1 MEELR
6 LSDYGSL
13 IYTYEC
19 VMDAPNSFVIFN
31 YENMEEDIKIELIDL
46 TDFQSI
52 KIPDQVY
59 SVFIKNKD
67 KSYIIKT
74 NNMNKLINE
83 FLYQN
88 SPYAMHTWK
97 NSKIKNNDTFSI
109 AFKYFNMS
117 IEISFDKSYI
127 VAENKNSGMVF
138 VYKDADFSNCI
149 EHYMFTKNG
158 YIGFNKTDKSA
169 SAATKDGFID
179 YKLFRKKTKIGNDII
194 DKLPTLIESSSG
206 ENNKY
211 TYKISYDEDGIVSD
225 VYSEEEYLSRY
236 EFEADG
242 NDNIA
247 KSIYPNLYD
256 ILDPNYIDTT
266 LSIWVEVE
274 KRLEDNILYLNKNVY
289 RIGDNKYNDFRKH
302 LDSNPGNPIIY
313 VCK

>member
-1 MEELR
+1 MVELR

-19 VMDAPNSFVIFN
+19 VVDAPNNFVIFN
-31 YENMEEDIKIELIDL
+31 YENIEEDIKIELIDL
-46 TDFQSI
+46 TDSQSI

-67 KSYIIKT
+67 KSYITKT

-88 SPYAMHTWK
+88 SPYMIHTWK
-97 NSKIKNNDTFSI
+97 NSKIKNNDIFSI
-109 AFKYFNMS
+109 AFNYFNMA

-138 VYKDADFSNCI
+138 VYKDYNFSNCI
-149 EHYMFTKNG
+149 EYYMFTKNG
-158 YIGFNKTDKSA
+158 YICTNKANKSA

-179 YKLFRKKTKIGNDII
+179 YKLFRKKKKIGNNII
-194 DKLPTLIESSSG
+194 DKLPTLIELSSG
-206 ENNKY
+206 ENSKY

-236 EFEADG
+236 ELEVEG
-242 NDNIA
+242 NDSIA

-289 RIGDNKYNDFRKH
+289 RIEDNKYNDFRKH
-302 LDSNPGNPIIY
+302 LDSNPGNPIIEVY
-313 VCK
+313 K

>member
-19 VMDAPNSFVIFN
+19 VMKGFDDFVIFN
-31 YENMEEDIKIELIDL
+31 YENIEKDIKIELIDYQI
-46 TDFQSI
+46 TKNID
-52 KIPDQVY
+52 KVY

-67 KSYIIKT
+67 KSYIANT

-88 SPYAMHTWK
+88 SPYTINTWK
-97 NSKIKNNDTFSI
+97 NSKTKNNDTFSI
-109 AFKYFNMS
+109 SFNYFNMV

-127 VAENKNSGMVF
+127 VAENKNSGMIF
-138 VYKDADFSNCI
+138 VYKDYNFSNCI
-149 EHYMFTKNG
+149 EYYMFTKNG
-158 YIGFNKTDKSA
+158 YICTNKANKSA
-169 SAATKDGFID
+169 SVAAKDKFID
-179 YKLFRKKTKIGNDII
+179 YKLFRKKKKIGNNII
-194 DKLPTLIESSSG
+194 DKLPTLIELSSG

-236 EFEADG
+236 ELEADG

-289 RIGDNKYNDFRKH
+289 RIEDSKYNDFRKH
-302 LDSNPGNPIIY
+302 LDSNPGNPIINVY
-313 VCK
+313 K

>member
-1 MEELR
+1 MDQLR

-19 VMDAPNSFVIFN
+19 VMNGLDNFVIFN
-31 YENMEEDIKIELIDL
+31 YENIEEDIKIELIDYQI
-46 TDFQSI
+46 TKTI
-52 KIPDQVY
+52 DQVY

-67 KSYIIKT
+67 KSYIANT

-88 SPYAMHTWK
+88 SPYTMHTWK

-109 AFKYFNMS
+109 AFNYFDMA

-127 VAENKNSGMVF
+127 VAENKNSGMIF
-138 VYKDADFSNCI
+138 VYEDYNFTNCI
-149 EHYMFTKNG
+149 EYYMFTKNG
-158 YIGFNKTDKSA
+158 YICTNKANKSA
-169 SAATKDGFID
+169 SAAIKDKFID
-179 YKLFRKKTKIGNDII
+179 YKLFRKKKKIGNNII
-194 DKLPTLIESSSG
+194 DKLPTLIELSSG

-236 EFEADG
+236 ELEADG
-242 NDNIA
+242 KDNIV

-289 RIGDNKYNDFRKH
+289 RIEDNKYNDFRKH
-302 LDSNPGNPIIY
+302 LDSNPGNPIIEIY
-313 VCK
+313 K